1 MDDLI
6 WLENIREA
14 VKASKRE
21 FDVEH
26 ILGTGNFG
34 KVVKAKC
41 TKEGVDKGKPF
52 AIKILTY
59 DVNDRD
65 LVEYQDREIQSLY
78 LLNNSN

>member
-26 ILGTGNFG
+26 ILGTGQ
-34 KVVKAKC
+34 
-41 TKEGVDKGKPF
+41 
-52 AIKILTY
+52 LW
-59 DVNDRD
+59 
-65 LVEYQDREIQSLY
+65 
-78 LLNNSN
+78 